1 MGTTEWHY
9 CGVTAAGRSSSALT
23 RLCAPRT
30 RAWAALAGAVMLAHA
45 WLLHGLPPG
54 PGPGWQAP
62 GPRPLQVRQIAPA
75 APAPHTPA
83 PEPRP
88 DPQATPAPAKAPQAG
103 PSAIPDGPAAPFVQ
117 PQPQPQAQAP
127 TDSET
132 SMPGGQPIPIYR
144 TQLPPPAR
152 LQYELRRGPAQGTAE
167 LRWSPEP
174 GRYRL
179 SLQGDVPRP
188 SALGWA
194 SQGGFDEAGIAP
206 LRYAE
211 SRRGRE
217 ARATNFQR
225 DDSRVT
231 FSGPSV
237 EYPLTAGAQDRL
249 SWMLQLAGIL
259 AADPG
264 LAEAER
270 QVSMWVTGTRGDGE
284 VWTFTVQGAAALELP
299 IGRVDGT
306 VHLVR
311 EARRPYDTQVQVW
324 LDPAR
329 HYLPVQVEWRVR
341 ASGEGQALR
350 LQASEVPA
358 LK

>member
-1 MGTTEWHY
+1 M
-9 CGVTAAGRSSSALT
+9 L
-23 RLCAPRT
+23 
-30 RAWAALAGAVMLAHA
+30 LAHA
-45 WLLHGLPPG
+45 WLLHGLPHG

-62 GPRPLQVRQIAPA
+62 GPRPLQVRQIATA
-75 APAPHTPA
+75 DSAPRVPA
-83 PEPRP
+83 PESRA
-88 DPQATPAPAKAPQAG
+88 DPKAAPAPAKAPQGG
-103 PSAIPDGPAAPFVQ
+103 PSASPDGSAAPIAQ
-117 PQPQPQAQAP
+117 TQTQTQTQTQAQTQAP
-127 TDSET
+127 TQATTGAEAEAA
-132 SMPGGQPIPIYR
+132 MPGGQPIPTYR

-152 LQYELRRGPAQGTAE
+152 LQYELRRGTAQGTAE

-174 GRYRL
+174 GHYRL

-217 ARATNFQR
+217 VRATNFQR

-237 EYPLTAGAQDRL
+237 EYPLTAGAQDRV
-249 SWMLQLAGIL
+249 SWMLQLAGVL

-284 VWTFTVQGAAALELP
+284 VWTFTVQGTATLELP

-306 VHLVR
+306 VHLIR
-311 EARRPYDTQVQVW
+311 EPRRPYDTQVQVW

-329 HYLPVQVEWRVR
+329 HYLPVQVQWRVR

-350 LQASEVPA
+350 LQALEVPS